1 MPTDFGSSSS
11 AYRSSDLDGADPG
24 ADQKRRAR
32 WRLLGATV
40 FSLAVATAAYQLML
54 QEPRP
59 LAQDF
64 VVLMP
69 VGDTPVVSRG
79 VTQPAERPAPPESSE
94 SSASPRPSEDSKSV
108 QEAKA
113 AQAPKPTQDAKLAQ
127 DAKAPQDAKS
137 SKSSGEPLP
146 SALTAE
152 RVEAPVVV
160 AVTPSSSSSAN
171 GADAKSS
178 ARQASSGSGA
188 GGSRAWFVQ
197 LGAYDSREA
206 AGAMAVKVR
215 GLGYSATVQDVPSSQ
230 GTLYRVRV
238 GPFNEAQAKA
248 YLERVRAQGYASFL
262 VRP

>member
-32 WRLLGATV
+32 WRLLGATA

-79 VTQPAERPAPPESSE
+79 ITQPAERPAPPDSSE
-94 SSASPRPSEDSKSV
+94 SSANVRPVEDSKSL
-108 QEAKA
+108 
-113 AQAPKPTQDAKLAQ
+113 QDV
-127 DAKAPQDAKS
+127 KAPQDSKP
-137 SKSSGEPLP
+137 SKSSGEPSP

-160 AVTPSSSSSAN
+160 AVTPSSSSSPGN

>member
-11 AYRSSDLDGADPG
+11 AYRSTDLDGADPG

-32 WRLLGATV
+32 WRLLGASV

-69 VGDTPVVSRG
+69 VGDAQVPSRG
-79 VTQPAERPAPPESSE
+79 LTQPAERPAPPQPSE
-94 SSASPRPSEDSKSV
+94 TAQEVRPS
-108 QEAKA
+108 QETGPA
-113 AQAPKPTQDAKLAQ
+113 A
-127 DAKAPQDAKS
+127 
-137 SKSSGEPLP
+137 

-160 AVTPSSSSSAN
+160 AVTPSPSSSASAAN
-171 GADAKSS
+171 AGDAKSS

-206 AGAMAVKVR
+206 AAAMATKVR
-215 GLGYSATVQDVPSSQ
+215 GLGYSATVQDAPSSQGTQ

>member
-32 WRLLGATV
+32 WRLLGATA

-69 VGDTPVVSRG
+69 VGDTPVVSR
-79 VTQPAERPAPPESSE
+79 VITQPAERPAPPDSSE
-94 SSASPRPSEDSKSV
+94 SSANVRPVEDSKSS
-108 QEAKA
+108 
-113 AQAPKPTQDAKLAQ
+113 QDV
-127 DAKAPQDAKS
+127 KAPQDSKP
-137 SKSSGEPLP
+137 SKSSGEPSP

-160 AVTPSSSSSAN
+160 AVTPSSSSSSAN

>member
-32 WRLLGATV
+32 WRLLGAAV

-64 VVLMP
+64 VILMP
-69 VGDTPVVSRG
+69 LDESPPVARG
-79 VTQPAERPAPPESSE
+79 QPQPVEPPSSPE
-94 SSASPRPSEDSKSV
+94 ASS
-108 QEAKA
+108 
-113 AQAPKPTQDAKLAQ
+113 
-127 DAKAPQDAKS
+127 
-137 SKSSGEPLP
+137 
-146 SALTAE
+146 LTAE

-160 AVTPSSSSSAN
+160 TVTPSSSSGSN
-171 GADAKSS
+171 GSEAKSS
-178 ARQASSGSGA
+178 ARPTSSGPGA

-206 AGAMAVKVR
+206 AAAMAVKVR
-215 GLGYSATVQDVPSSQ
+215 GLGYSATVQDAPASQ

-238 GPFNEAQAKA
+238 GPFNESQAKA

>member
-32 WRLLGATV
+32 WRLLGATA

-69 VGDTPVVSRG
+69 VGDTPVVFRG
-79 VTQPAERPAPPESSE
+79 ITQPAERPAPPDSSE
-94 SSASPRPSEDSKSV
+94 SSANVRPVEDSKSS
-108 QEAKA
+108 
-113 AQAPKPTQDAKLAQ
+113 QDV
-127 DAKAPQDAKS
+127 KAPQDSKP
-137 SKSSGEPLP
+137 SKSSGEPSP

-160 AVTPSSSSSAN
+160 AVTPSSSSSSAN

-215 GLGYSATVQDVPSSQ
+215 GLGYSATVQDAPSSQ

>member
-32 WRLLGATV
+32 WRLLGATA

-79 VTQPAERPAPPESSE
+79 ITQPAERPAPPDSSE
-94 SSASPRPSEDSKSV
+94 SSANVRPVEDSKSL
-108 QEAKA
+108 
-113 AQAPKPTQDAKLAQ
+113 QDV
-127 DAKAPQDAKS
+127 KAPQDSKPL
-137 SKSSGEPLP
+137 KSSGEPSP

-160 AVTPSSSSSAN
+160 AVTPSSSSSPAN

>member
-32 WRLLGATV
+32 WRLLGATA

-79 VTQPAERPAPPESSE
+79 ITQPAERPATARPATADSSE
-94 SSASPRPSEDSKSV
+94 LSANVRPAEDSKSS
-108 QEAKA
+108 
-113 AQAPKPTQDAKLAQ
+113 QDV
-127 DAKAPQDAKS
+127 KAPQDSKP
-137 SKSSGEPLP
+137 SKSSGDPSP

-160 AVTPSSSSSAN
+160 AVTPSSSSSAAN